1 MHCVSSYPLEVQN
14 ANFSKF
20 NYLKKF
26 QNIGY
31 SGHLNSID
39 DAILA
44 ISLGAIVVEKHFT
57 TDNKLPGRDNKFAL
71 LPHEFKIISNFRL
84 NYKLMMIN
92 RGLNL
97 QKCEKDIYKNYRG
110 RWGK

>member
-1 MHCVSSYPLEVQN
+1 M
-14 ANFSKF
+14 
-20 NYLKKF
+20 
-26 QNIGY
+26 
-31 SGHLNSID
+31 
-39 DAILA
+39 
-44 ISLGAIVVEKHFT
+44 VEKHFT

-71 LPHEFKIISNFRL
+71 LPHELKIISNFRL